1 MIGAAHRLCQIA
13 LIDGFVLLLLR
24 LGIRWIEGRAF
35 LGSIFHLEMLGRVA
49 RLLERLGDDH
59 GDRLTPEKDLGR
71 TLLRCFASGSLRCA
85 RRQALVVDNG
95 KDSRHCERRCLVDRH
110 DLAPHDRRG
119 DDHALGCVF
128 DPVFGSIR
136 RRPGHLRQPLDPRNG
151 LAEHALFHRVE
162 KVVGIGFVLLE
173 MGGHIAVSVASANT
187 AASVRRASGILK
199 SFSP

>member
-24 LGIRWIEGRAF
+24 LDIRRVERSAVF
-35 LGSIFHLEMLGRVA
+35 RPIFHLQMLRRVA

-59 GDRLTPEKDLGR
+59 RDRLAPEEDLR
-71 TLLRCFASGSLRCA
+71 RALLRRFAGGSLRSA
-85 RRQALVVDNG
+85 RRQALVID
-95 KDSRHCERRCLVDRH
+95 HCEDTGHFERRGLVDRH
-110 DLAPHDRRG
+110 DLAAHDGRC
-119 DDHALGCVF
+119 DHHALGCILDRVF
-128 DPVFGSIR
+128 DSVGR
-136 RRPGHLRQPLDPRNG
+136 RSGHLRQPLDPRNG
-151 LAEHALFHRVE
+151 LAQHALLHRVE
-162 KVVGIGFVLLE
+162 KVFGVGFVLLE